1 MQAKAVLLKSS
12 KGMFSIQSTPI
23 VYTLDG
29 KKVRTAVSQQIE
41 TNNTTILRPNDFA
54 VVKIGEK
61 SVKNVIK

>member
-1 MQAKAVLLKSS
+1 
-12 KGMFSIQSTPI
+12 MFSIQSTPI

-29 KKVRTAVSQQIE
+29 KKARTAVSQQIE